1 MIRRPPRST
10 LFPYTTLFRS
20 IHMVRSVDQ
29 LHRIADRDR
38 PLAYHVE
45 VEREPSVEFPD
56 DALQHLPVLLER
68 VRVIG
73 GHDAAG
79 AQAVDADDR
88 RTRAQGAPLPAPL
101 GEARDVADYD
111 VGTQAAAVV
120 AQRLDGAVGG
130 DEQRKDVE
138 ALGPVVAD
146 QAGSF
151 AGGGDDG
158 APDLGG
164 APGAAVHER
173 LAVRA
178 ERGAGGQEGR
188 PAARRGHPGAGGAG

>member
-29 LHRIADRDR
+29 LHRIANRDR
-38 PLAYHVE
+38 PLAYHVA
-45 VEREPSVEFPD
+45 VERDQSVDFPAG
-56 DALQHLPVLLER
+56 ALKHLPVLLER

-79 AQAVDADDR
+79 AQAVDADGR

-130 DEQRKDVE
+130 DEQREGVE
-138 ALGPVVAD
+138 ALGPVVAG
-146 QAGSF
+146 QAG
-151 AGGGDDG
+151 ALARGRGGG
-158 APDLGG
+158 
-164 APGAAVHER
+164 
-173 LAVRA
+173 
-178 ERGAGGQEGR
+178 
-188 PAARRGHPGAGGAG
+188 